1 MDTGVQTSPA
11 KTPPCHPDPPASLP
25 SWSYSRKV
33 DTSTQACSQDFP
45 TVPSPANHDT
55 PSGTWDTHGLVK
67 TSAQQTQTPHKEATP
82 RTASE
87 TAQQRPVPQRVDSE
101 QRHAARLVPDSG
113 ESKSSVQ
120 YRQFLE
126 AEKPHVHD
134 GGDTPVKL
142 PSPRRSDRD
151 SAPPGYPSRADA
163 RRGKNAGK
171 NAGSEPTEPEQPS
184 PRGGVHP
191 RVSGGEDVHI
201 PGESGDAPFADAKL
215 PHNTSKKSRG
225 RSRPDDND
233 VDSNN
238 SSARSQPRQ
247 GNQRSQG
254 QNGARE
260 TADERDGAKKGA
272 VPSSRQSASQADA
285 RAAEAENSES
295 RRAHRST
302 GELPGDAG
310 EGIHQRRP
318 DTADSGSKT
327 PAAAQRRSG
336 AERSQ
341 RSGGSMPPPQ
351 YSSSPARTSLS
362 SAIGQ
367 VTDTFL

>member
-11 KTPPCHPDPPASLP
+11 KPPPSQPDTPASLP

-45 TVPSPANHDT
+45 TVPSPTNHDI

-67 TSAQQTQTPHKEATP
+67 SSAQQTQTPHKEATP
-82 RTASE
+82 RKASE
-87 TAQQRPVPQRVDSE
+87 TAQQCPSPQRVDSE
-101 QRHAARLVPDSG
+101 QRRAAGRVPDSG
-113 ESKSSVQ
+113 ESESSVQ

-142 PSPRRSDRD
+142 PSAGRSDQD
-151 SAPPGYPSRADA
+151 SVPAGYPSRADA
-163 RRGKNAGK
+163 RREKNTGK

-184 PRGGVHP
+184 PQGGVQH
-191 RVSGGEDVHI
+191 RVSGGGGVHI
-201 PGESGDAPFADAKL
+201 PSGSGDAPFTDAKL
-215 PHNTSKKSRG
+215 PHDTSNKSRG
-225 RSRPDDND
+225 RSRLDDND
-233 VDSNN
+233 VDADN
-238 SSARSQPRQ
+238 SSARSQPQR
-247 GNQRSQG
+247 GNRRSQG

-272 VPSSRQSASQADA
+272 VPSPRQSASQANA
-285 RAAEAENSES
+285 RVAEVENLES

-310 EGIHQRRP
+310 EGIHQRSS
-318 DTADSGSKT
+318 DTPDSGSRT

>member
-1 MDTGVQTSPA
+1 MKS
-11 KTPPCHPDPPASLP
+11 
-25 SWSYSRKV
+25 
-33 DTSTQACSQDFP
+33 
-45 TVPSPANHDT
+45 
-55 PSGTWDTHGLVK
+55 
-67 TSAQQTQTPHKEATP
+67 SAQQTQTPHKEATQ
-82 RTASE
+82 RKASE
-87 TAQQRPVPQRVDSE
+87 KARQHPGPQRVDSE
-101 QRHAARLVPDSG
+101 QRRAAGRVPDSG
-113 ESKSSVQ
+113 ESESSVQ

-142 PSPRRSDRD
+142 HSAGRSDQD
-151 SAPPGYPSRADA
+151 SVPAGYPSRADA
-163 RRGKNAGK
+163 RREKNAGK

-184 PRGGVHP
+184 PQGGVQH
-191 RVSGGEDVHI
+191 RVSGGGGVHI
-201 PGESGDAPFADAKL
+201 PSGSGDAPFTDAKL
-215 PHNTSKKSRG
+215 PHDTSNKSRG
-225 RSRPDDND
+225 RSRLDDND
-233 VDSNN
+233 VDADN
-238 SSARSQPRQ
+238 SSARSQPQ
-247 GNQRSQG
+247 HGNRRSQG

-260 TADERDGAKKGA
+260 AADERDGAKKGA
-272 VPSSRQSASQADA
+272 VPSPRQSASQASA
-285 RAAEAENSES
+285 RVAEVENLES

-302 GELPGDAG
+302 AELPGDAG
-310 EGIHQRRP
+310 EGIHQRSS
-318 DTADSGSKT
+318 DTPDSGSRT